1 MDEVIPSRATGLRA
15 KVLNGWH
22 LYNNKCFSDLEKSN
36 IVKGLLFAGC
46 HVCNIAAFIT
56 GKYCC
61 DRTLLRP
68 GRFYTGQ
75 ETCAAARSPTSAVEA
90 PPPRCNYINKLPPAN
105 VEKCPI
111 PFSINEILRCGVKVS
126 WLGIFCIL
134 VFFAKDETWIHHFLP
149 LWTRTCIRS
158 SSELKFHPGCM
169 WEVSGGNGHT
179 KM

>member
-1 MDEVIPSRATGLRA
+1 MFA
-15 KVLNGWH
+15 
-22 LYNNKCFSDLEKSN
+22 
-36 IVKGLLFAGC
+36 FAGC

-56 GKYCC
+56 GKYCY

-126 WLGIFCIL
+126 GLQIFFIL
-134 VFFAKDETWIHHFLP
+134 VFFCQRRDLNP
-149 LWTRTCIRS
+149 SPS
-158 SSELKFHPGCM
+158 SSLNRDLHLQQFRAQ
-169 WEVSGGNGHT
+169 VSSSLYVTSQWWKRTHKNVNE
-179 KM
+179 